1 MEAILALEDGRL
13 FYGRSIGAAGETTG
27 EVVFNTA
34 MTGYQ
39 EVLTDP
45 SYAGQL
51 VTMTC
56 PHIGNYG
63 VNPEDV
69 ESRQPFVAGFI
80 VRELSSVVSN
90 WRATESLGHYLKR
103 HGIVGIEGIDTR
115 ALVRHIRERGAMRG
129 VISTVEREASRL
141 VAKAAGAPGMVGAA
155 LAKTVTCT
163 APYTWPL
170 AAAEDSTEYQ
180 RRRWHVVAYDFG
192 VKFNILRHL
201 AALGC
206 RVTVVPATTT
216 AEEVLRLQPDGVFL
230 SNGPGD
236 PEPLTDIAREVRLL
250 AERLPTFGIC
260 LGHQVLALAFGGRTF
275 KLKYGHRGAN
285 HPVKNLMTG
294 KVEITSQNHGFAVDP
309 ESLPEELEVT
319 HINLNDGT
327 LEGFRH
333 RHLPVF
339 CVQYHPEAAPGPHD
353 AAYLFEAFT
362 ALLPVR
368 SAEVAA

>member
-13 FYGRSIGAAGETTG
+13 FYGRSIGAAGEATG

-63 VNPEDV
+63 VNAEDA

-80 VRELSSVVSN
+80 ARELSAVTSN
-90 WRATESLGHYLKR
+90 WRATESLDAYLKR
-103 HGIVGIEGIDTR
+103 HRIVGIEGLDTR

-129 VISTVEREASRL
+129 VISTVERDGRQL
-141 VAKAAGAPGMVGAA
+141 AARAAAAPSMVGAA
-155 LAKTVTCT
+155 LAKSVTCA
-163 APYTWPL
+163 APYTWLPSAKD
-170 AAAEDSTEYQ
+170 AA
-180 RRRWHVVAYDFG
+180 RVVPPWRVVAFDFG
-192 VKFNILRHL
+192 VKFNILRRL
-201 AALGC
+201 SAIGC
-206 RVTVVPATTT
+206 QVTVVPATTT
-216 AEEVLRLQPDGVFL
+216 AEEVLRLRPDGLFL

-236 PEPLTDIAREVRLL
+236 PEPLADIAREARLL

-260 LGHQVLALAFGGRTF
+260 LGHQILALAFGGKTF

-285 HPVKNLMTG
+285 HPVKHLATG
-294 KVEITSQNHGFAVDP
+294 RVEITAQNHGFAVDGD
-309 ESLPEELEVT
+309 SLPDDLEAT

-353 AAYLFEAFT
+353 ASYLFEAFAT
-362 ALLPVR
+362 LLPTR
-368 SAEVAA
+368 LAEAAA

>member
-13 FYGRSIGAAGETTG
+13 FYGRSIGAPGETTG

-56 PHIGNYG
+56 PHIGNCG

-69 ESRQPFVAGFI
+69 ESRQPFLAGFI
-80 VRELSSVVSN
+80 VRELSSVTSN
-90 WRATESLGHYLKR
+90 WRATESLGSYLTR

-115 ALVRHIRERGAMRG
+115 ALVRHIRERGTMRG
-129 VISTVEREASRL
+129 VISTVERDAHHL
-141 VAKAAGAPGMVGAA
+141 VAKAAGASSMVGAA
-155 LAKTVTCT
+155 LAKAVTCS
-163 APYTWPL
+163 APYTWSS
-170 AAAEDSTEYQ
+170 AAAESLREHQ
-180 RRRWHVVAYDFG
+180 PRWHVVAFDFG
-192 VKFNILRHL
+192 IKFNILRCL

-206 RVTVVPATTT
+206 RITVVPATTT

-236 PEPLTDIAREVRLL
+236 PEPLADIAREVRLL

-260 LGHQVLALAFGGRTF
+260 LGHQILALAFGGKTF
-275 KLKYGHRGAN
+275 KLKYGHRGVN
-285 HPVKNLMTG
+285 HPVKNLATG
-294 KVEITSQNHGFAVDP
+294 KVEMTSQNHGFAVDP

-327 LEGFRH
+327 LEGFHH
-333 RHLPVF
+333 RYLPVF

-353 AAYLFEAFT
+353 AAYLFKAFT
-362 ALLPVR
+362 ALLPHR
-368 SAEVAA
+368 PAEVAA

>member
-13 FYGRSIGAAGETTG
+13 FYGKSIGASGETTG

-63 VNPEDV
+63 VNADDT

-80 VRELSSVVSN
+80 VHELSVVTSN
-90 WRATESLGHYLKR
+90 WRATESLDAYLKR
-103 HGIVGIEGIDTR
+103 HRIVGIEGIDTR
-115 ALVRHIRERGAMRG
+115 ALVRHIRERGALRG
-129 VISTVEREASRL
+129 VISTSQREPQQL
-141 VAKAAGAPGMVGAA
+141 VAQAAAAPSMVGAA
-155 LAKTVTCT
+155 LAKTVTCAT
-163 APYTWPL
+163 PYTWSATPVSD
-170 AAAEDSTEYQ
+170 AGPVGTP
-180 RRRWHVVAYDFG
+180 WHIVAFDFG
-192 VKFNILRHL
+192 IKFNILRRL
-201 AALGC
+201 SSVGC

-216 AEEVLRLQPDGVFL
+216 AEDVLRLRPDGLFL

-236 PEPLTDIAREVRLL
+236 PEPLADIAREVRVL
-250 AERLPTFGIC
+250 AEQLPTFGIC
-260 LGHQVLALAFGGRTF
+260 LGHQVLALAFGGKTF

-285 HPVKNLMTG
+285 HPVKHLATG

-309 ESLPEELEVT
+309 DGLPDELEVT

-333 RHLPVF
+333 RHLPIF

-353 AAYLFEAFT
+353 ASYLFETFA
-362 ALLPVR
+362 ALLPPR
-368 SAEVAA
+368 SVEAAA

>member
-1 MEAILALEDGRL
+1 MEAILVLEDGRS
-13 FYGRSIGAAGETTG
+13 FYGKSIGAAGETTG

-63 VNPEDV
+63 INPEDV
-69 ESRQPFVAGFI
+69 ESRRPFVAGFI
-80 VRELSSVVSN
+80 VRELSAVTSN
-90 WRATESLGHYLKR
+90 WRATESLAHYLER
-103 HGIVGIEGIDTR
+103 HGIVGIEGLDTR

-129 VISTVEREASRL
+129 VISTVERDVNRL
-141 VAKAAGAPGMVGAA
+141 VAKAAGAPSMVGAA
-155 LAKTVTCT
+155 LAKTVTCAT
-163 APYTWPL
+163 PYTWPL
-170 AAAEDSTEYQ
+170 SAADNPVSSRWQ
-180 RRRWHVVAYDFG
+180 WHVVAFDFG

-201 AALGC
+201 ARLGC

-216 AEEVLRLQPDGVFL
+216 AEEVLRLQPDGLFL

-236 PEPLTDIAREVRLL
+236 PGPLADIAREVRSL

-260 LGHQVLALAFGGRTF
+260 LGHQVLALAFGGKTF

-285 HPVKNLMTG
+285 HPVKNLATG
-294 KVEITSQNHGFAVDP
+294 KVEITSQNHGFAVDL
-309 ESLPEELEVT
+309 ESLPAELEVT

-333 RHLPVF
+333 RHLPLF

-362 ALLPVR
+362 ALLPNR

>member
-13 FYGRSIGAAGETTG
+13 FRGRSIGATGEATG

-51 VTMTC
+51 VTMTY

-63 VNPEDV
+63 INPEDM

-80 VRELSSVVSN
+80 VRELSPVVSN
-90 WRATESLGHYLKR
+90 WRATESLGSYLKR

-115 ALVRHIRERGAMRG
+115 ALVRHLRDRGVLRG
-129 VISTVEREASRL
+129 VISTVERDTHRL
-141 VAKAAGAPGMVGAA
+141 VAKAASAPSMVGAA
-155 LAKTVTCT
+155 LAKAVTCT
-163 APYTWPL
+163 APYTWP
-170 AAAEDSTEYQ
+170 AATHEAQ
-180 RRRWHVVAYDFG
+180 HQPKWHVVAYDFG

-206 RVTVVPATTT
+206 RITVVPAMTT

-236 PEPLTDIAREVRLL
+236 PEPLADIAREVRVL

-260 LGHQVLALAFGGRTF
+260 LGHQVLALAFGGKTF
-275 KLKYGHRGAN
+275 KLKYGHRGIN
-285 HPVKNLMTG
+285 HPVKHLATG

-309 ESLPEELEVT
+309 ESLPAELEVT

-353 AAYLFEAFT
+353 SAYLFKTFI
-362 ALLPVR
+362 ALLPAR
-368 SAEVAA
+368 PTEVAA

>member
-13 FYGRSIGAAGETTG
+13 FHGRSIGAAGEATG

-51 VTMTC
+51 VTMTY

-63 VNPEDV
+63 VNAEDV
-69 ESRQPFVAGFI
+69 ESRRPFVAGFI
-80 VRELSSVVSN
+80 VRELSATASN
-90 WRATESLGHYLKR
+90 WRATEALGDYLKR
-103 HGIVGIEGIDTR
+103 HGIVGIEDIDTR

-129 VISTVEREASRL
+129 IISTIERDGQRL
-141 VAKAAGAPGMVGAA
+141 AAKAAAAPSMVGAA
-155 LAKTVTCT
+155 LAKTVTC
-163 APYTWPL
+163 AAAYTW
-170 AAAEDSTEYQ
+170 ASDAAEGA
-180 RRRWHVVAYDFG
+180 RVNPPWRVVAFDFG
-192 VKFNILRHL
+192 VKFNILRRL
-201 AALGC
+201 SALGC
-206 RVTVVPATTT
+206 QVTVVPATTT
-216 AEEVLRLQPDGVFL
+216 AEEVLRLRPDGLFL

-236 PEPLTDIAREVRLL
+236 PEPLTDIAREVRRL
-250 AERLPTFGIC
+250 AEVLPTFGIC
-260 LGHQVLALAFGGRTF
+260 LGHQILALAFGGRTF

-285 HPVKNLMTG
+285 HPVKHLATG
-294 KVEITSQNHGFAVDP
+294 RVEITSQNHGFAVDAD
-309 ESLPEELEVT
+309 SLPDDLEVT

-353 AAYLFEAFT
+353 AAYLFEAFV
-362 ALLPVR
+362 ALLPTR
-368 SAEVAA
+368 STETAA